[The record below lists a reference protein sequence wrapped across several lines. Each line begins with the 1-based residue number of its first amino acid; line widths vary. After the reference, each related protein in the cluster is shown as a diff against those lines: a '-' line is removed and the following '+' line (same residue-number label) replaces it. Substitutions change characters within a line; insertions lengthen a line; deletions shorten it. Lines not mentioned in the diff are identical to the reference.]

1 MFNYIYNLMNSTLK
15 LDKIIH
21 LIPFVLLFIILFIIH
36 LRIGYVNDDL
46 YFRALIT
53 DNGLNQILNL
63 IQYRYFSW
71 SSRFLIEFIL
81 LFLSYLPMIIWVFLN
96 SFVLVIMAWIIP
108 RFFTKN
114 SNLKNNI
121 LSVILV
127 SIFYIPVFEA
137 MGAGAI
143 AISLNYLWPLFFI
156 LVHFYLLKY
165 YILQNNKLI
174 TSKKILLYTV
184 LVFSLIFACN
194 HEQGLVSCF
203 ILYLIIIAY
212 YYYSYK
218 KINKI
223 LLILLL
229 LIVCCGLIIFLCP
242 GNQLRLIAE
251 TNTWWPSFGELTVF
265 NKLNMGIC
273 SFYRLFISESI
284 LICLLFLLS
293 FGLYVHKISNKILN
307 TFIALI
313 PFIICLTINLL
324 LILNTIPTLNY
335 FFLSTDSYSLVSNST
350 SLLFTLIYILI
361 TFCILY
367 GVYNIIKFKNNK
379 NGFLI
384 LLLLII
390 GFIVSI
396 IIGFTPTMLPS
407 MYRMFIFLY
416 GILLILTY
424 YFSYELIFN

>member
-1 MFNYIYNLMNSTLK
+1 MNKTLK
-15 LDKIIH
+15 LKKIIP
-21 LIPFVLLFIILFIIH
+21 LIPFIVLFVTLFIIH
-36 LRIGYVNDDL
+36 FRLGYVNDDL

-53 DNGLNQILNL
+53 ENGLNQILNL
-63 IQYRYFSW
+63 VHHRYYSW
-71 SSRFLIEFIL
+71 SSRFLIEFVL
-81 LFLSYLPMIIWVFLN
+81 LFLSYLPIIIWVFLN
-96 SFVLVIMAWIIP
+96 SLVLVMMAWIIP
-108 RFFTKN
+108 RFFTKD

-121 LSVILV
+121 ISVILV

-137 MGAGAI
+137 MSDGAI

-156 LVHFYLLKY
+156 LVHFYLVKY
-165 YILQNNKLI
+165 YILQNNDYNK
-174 TSKKILLYTV
+174 SKNILLYAI

-194 HEQGLVSCF
+194 HEQGLITCF
-203 ILYLIIIAY
+203 ILYVLLIGY
-212 YYYSYK
+212 CYYSYK
-218 KINKI
+218 KINNP
-223 LLILLL
+223 LLILLF
-229 LIVCCGLIIFLCP
+229 LIICCGLIIFLCP

-251 TNTWWPSFGELTVF
+251 TNTWWPSFGELSIF
-265 NKLNMGIC
+265 NKINMGVS

-293 FGLYVHKISNKILN
+293 FGLYVYKISNNKWN
-307 TFIALI
+307 ALI
-313 PFIICLTINLL
+313 TLFPFIICLIINLL
-324 LILNTIPTLNY
+324 LIFNIIPEWNY

-350 SLLFTLIYILI
+350 SLLFTLFYIII

-367 GVYNIIKFKNNK
+367 GVYNIIKFKNKK
-379 NGFLI
+379 NGFST

-407 MYRMFIFLY
+407 MHRMFIFLY

-424 YFSYELIFN
+424 YFLIQIFKQ